1 MSNTFNM
8 RRNRSSRKRFGGIF
22 GAGTLIGAVL
32 GRLFDPVSGKRR
44 RAELRDRTA
53 AFFRRSGRKAAR
65 VGRYTGSYAH
75 GLKQRAT
82 HLREQ
87 PKDLDDATLADKIET
102 KIFRPADVPKGQ
114 INVNVQ
120 QGLVQLRGEVPR
132 TEMID
137 DLEKQVRA
145 IQGVRDVENLLHVP
159 GVEPQ
164 MHQ

>member
-1 MSNTFNM
+1 MRNTFNM
-8 RRNRSSRKRFGGIF
+8 RRNRTSRKRFGGIF

-53 AFFRRSGRKAAR
+53 AFFRRSGRRAAR

-87 PKDLDDATLADKIET
+87 RKDLDDATLADKIET

-120 QGLVQLRGEVPR
+120 QGLVQLRGEVP

-137 DLEKQVRA
+137 DLENQVRA
-145 IQGVRDVENLLHVP
+145 IQGVRDVENLLHGP